1 MSTTTGAH
9 PKEYWPGVK
18 DFFGEKYDEH
28 PEEYSQCFDVQTSDK
43 NYEERVQNYGM
54 GLAPVKSEGTSISFE
69 DTQQGYTSRINNITY
84 ALGGIVTREA
94 IEDGQYVSLAT
105 RTAGYIAFSIRQT
118 QENVCG
124 NVLNRAFTSGFT
136 GGDGVVLCSASHPE
150 ANGNQSNVL
159 SVAADLSEASLE
171 DMCIQIMNATDSKG
185 LKVSLIGSKLIIP
198 TQLTFEATRI
208 IRSSLQS
215 GTANNDVN
223 ALKVSGMLPDGFMA
237 NHYLTD
243 PDAWFIKTNAMEG
256 LIYQE
261 RRGVEFAKDNDF
273 DTENAKMKGS
283 IRFGAGW
290 ADWRGLYGSAG
301 A

>member
-1 MSTTTGAH
+1 MVMTTGAH
-9 PKEYWPGVK
+9 PKDLWPGVK
-18 DFFGEKYDEH
+18 DHFGATYDEH
-28 PEEYSQCFDVQTSDK
+28 QEEFSQCFDMQTSDK
-43 NYEERVQNYGM
+43 AYEERVQYKGM

-69 DTQQGYTSRINNITY
+69 DSEQGYVSRISNITY

-94 IEDGQYVSLAT
+94 IEDGQYENLAT
-105 RTAGYIAFSIRQT
+105 RVARHIAFSIRQT
-118 QENVCG
+118 QENVG
-124 NVLNRAFTSGFT
+124 ANVLNRAFNPAYV
-136 GGDGVVLCSASHPE
+136 GGDASALCVSTHAEST
-150 ANGNQSNVL
+150 GNQSNVL

-185 LKVSLIGSKLIIP
+185 LKISLIGSKLIIP
-198 TQLTFEATRI
+198 TQLVFEATRI

-256 LIYQE
+256 LIHQS
-261 RRGVEFAKDNDF
+261 RRAVEFAKDNEF

-283 IRFGAGW
+283 IREGFGWG
-290 ADWRGLYGSAG
+290 DWRGLYGSPG